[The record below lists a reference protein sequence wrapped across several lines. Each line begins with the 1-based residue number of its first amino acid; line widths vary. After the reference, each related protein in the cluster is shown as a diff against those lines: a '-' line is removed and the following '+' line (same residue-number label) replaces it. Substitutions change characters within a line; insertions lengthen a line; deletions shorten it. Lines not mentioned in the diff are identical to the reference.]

1 MIYVLSSSV
10 YVYCESRGDLDCKV
24 TTVMSTTEPC
34 TLQRSNHIG
43 RSIEGTSQG
52 LQDLGIDYI

>member
-1 MIYVLSSSV
+1 MGYTRVIYVLSSSV

-34 TLQRSNHIG
+34 TLQRSNHISPQRG
-43 RSIEGTSQG
+43 QVKGYKIWV
-52 LQDLGIDYI
+52 